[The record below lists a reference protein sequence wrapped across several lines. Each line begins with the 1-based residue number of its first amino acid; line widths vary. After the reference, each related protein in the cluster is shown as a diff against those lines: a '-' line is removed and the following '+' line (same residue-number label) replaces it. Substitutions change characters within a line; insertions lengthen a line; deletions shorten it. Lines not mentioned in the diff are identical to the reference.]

1 LLISARSDW
10 EPYTPRPI
18 GGSGA
23 HMYVGTGPGNLGS
36 GGPREGPPHV
46 RQSERSDRGAHRGDE
61 LESRSMEAHGG
72 AMGSFSAGRKAGE
85 RT

>member
-1 LLISARSDW
+1 
-10 EPYTPRPI
+10 
-18 GGSGA
+18 
-23 HMYVGTGPGNLGS
+23 MYVGSGPGNLGS

-46 RQSERSDRGAHRGDE
+46 RQPERGERGGYRGDDME
-61 LESRSMEAHGG
+61 ARNMEAHGG